1 MVCVSC
7 QKEIVAGSRFCY
19 LCGAKQPEAPSA
31 AAPPPQAP
39 ARKRLYRSVADRK
52 LGGVCGGLA
61 EYFDLDPTILRVLW
75 LLAFFLGGVGGF
87 AYIICWIAIPQ
98 APAGYVSPSG
108 VTTA

>member
-19 LCGAKQPEAPSA
+19 LCGARQPDAPPA
-31 AAPPPQAP
+31 AAPLPLP
-39 ARKRLYRSVADRK
+39 ARKRLMRSLTDRK

-61 EYFDLDPTILRVLW
+61 EYFDLDSTVIRIVW
-75 LLAFFLGGVGGF
+75 LLAFFLGGVGGL

-98 APAGYVSPSG
+98 APVGYVSHS
-108 VTTA
+108 AA